1 MDVVQPRDL
10 GHHLSNLHVPA
21 SSQTVQ
27 GSELMRSNTAAESAL
42 LLGGD
47 LLVTVWQAS
56 PPSLFPCGE
65 IQDVRSAHAHSVC
78 TSIRYAFPLHAEGLE
93 LEKPM
98 CNT

>member
-1 MDVVQPRDL
+1 VQVGEVDVVQPSDL

-47 LLVTVWQAS
+47 LLVTIWQVS
-56 PPSLFPCGE
+56 RPYLFPWTK
-65 IQDVRSAHAHSVC
+65 IPVFHKISR
-78 TSIRYAFPLHAEGLE
+78 L
-93 LEKPM
+93 
-98 CNT
+98 